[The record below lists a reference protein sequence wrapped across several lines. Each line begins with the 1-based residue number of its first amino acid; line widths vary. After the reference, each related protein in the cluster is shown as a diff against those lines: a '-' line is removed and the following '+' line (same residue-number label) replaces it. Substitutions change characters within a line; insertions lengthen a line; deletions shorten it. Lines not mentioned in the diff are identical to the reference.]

1 MAVSFESLPLRERV
15 RLLLPYAQ
23 RDPDVARE
31 LDGVLATLEANP
43 LMGWEPAISPRDGRC
58 RQAEF
63 LEAKEPFKLYAGGN
77 GAGKSNVGTVDDL
90 VQLCDESAIP
100 SHLRRFKRWAPPVP
114 MRVVVPKMNVI
125 EGATLEA
132 FRNLAPRE
140 QLVGNSFDKAYSQQS
155 RKLRFKNGSY
165 VLFNTGDQDRDA
177 HSAVELRRVRFDEEP
192 EGEHGR
198 GIFTENVARLR
209 AFLPE
214 AQISFTMTPLFG
226 LSWVYDTI
234 WERRDDPDVFCVVAS
249 MRDNPHINADATIA
263 ALGHLSEEERQAVVE
278 GLFVHVTGTVV
289 TLRDEHLIDPVE
301 PEFLRDKTVYVGLDH
316 GIRRAGVVWVA
327 FDRHNEMVV
336 FDEYYPESA
345 TVPTIAREVKE
356 RNRLWGIKRPLFI
369 GDPSGVGRGMETG
382 NSIEDAFLEQGIAL
396 MRGNNNRRA
405 GILQLRAR
413 LESGGLFV
421 ARNCVK
427 LRWEAARWLVATDE
441 IIAEGKAKV
450 KGAEGS
456 FATVGPDHLWDP
468 TRYIAQE
475 RLWYRVPSS
484 VERARLWSPAS
495 GTTPPK
501 GLLLARPGRDHG
513 PIGAY

>member
-1 MAVSFESLPLRERV
+1 MADPSLREIMAALAPFIDTDPEV
-15 RLLLPYAQ
+15 AEYYASLSQ
-23 RDPDVARE
+23 QAD
-31 LDGVLATLEANP
+31 ANP
-43 LMGWEPAISPRDGRC
+43 LTMWEPAVSPRDGRN

-63 LEAKEPFKLYAGGN
+63 LSAKEPFKLYAGGN

-90 VQLCDESAIP
+90 IQLCDEKAVP
-100 SHLRRFKRWAPPVP
+100 SHLKRFKRWEPPVP

-132 FRNLAPRE
+132 FRHLTPRS
-140 QLVGNSFDKAYSQQS
+140 QLVGDSFDKAYSQQS

-209 AFLPE
+209 SFLPE

-234 WERRDDPDVFCVVAS
+234 WERREDPDVFCVVAS
-249 MRDNPHINADATIA
+249 MRDNPHINADATIK
-263 ALGHLSEEERQAVVE
+263 ALGHLSEGERQAVVE
-278 GLFVHVTGTVV
+278 GLFIHISGTVV
-289 TLRDEHLIDPVE
+289 SLTDEHLIDPVS
-301 PEFLRDKTVYVGLDH
+301 PDFLRDKTVYVGLDH

-336 FDEYYPESA
+336 FDEFYPESA
-345 TVPTIAREVKE
+345 TVPAIAAEIKD
-356 RNRLWGIKRPLFI
+356 RNQAWGIKRPLYV

-382 NSIEDAFLEQGIAL
+382 NSIEDAFLEQGIPL

-413 LESGGLFV
+413 LESKGLFV
-421 ARNCVK
+421 TRNCTN
-427 LRWEAARWLVATDE
+427 LRWEAGRWLVATDE

-475 RLWYRVPSS
+475 RLWYRMPST
-484 VERARLWSPAS
+484 VERYREWSPAS

-501 GLLLARPGRDHG
+501 SLLLARPVRDAG
-513 PIGAY
+513 PIGTY